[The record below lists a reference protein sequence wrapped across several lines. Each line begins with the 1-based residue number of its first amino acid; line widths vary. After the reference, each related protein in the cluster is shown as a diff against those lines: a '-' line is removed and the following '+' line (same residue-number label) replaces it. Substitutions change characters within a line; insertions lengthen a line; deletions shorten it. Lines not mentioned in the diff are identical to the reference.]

1 MGLLDDLLGESPK
14 IAAVREHVRQLVRS
28 WSSARRAPPVLIQG
42 ETGTGKGLVAR
53 ALHAASPRTDGPFV
67 DFNCVSVPDTLLEAE
82 LFGFERGAFTDARQS
97 KPGLFQVAH
106 RGTLFLDEI
115 GLMPLALQGKLL
127 SALESRTVR
136 RLGATRPETVDVWVL
151 AATNENLS
159 EAIAGGSFREDLY
172 HRLAVLTLT
181 LPPLRERDDDAV
193 FLARHFLT
201 RACADYGL
209 PPKTLAADAV
219 EAIRM
224 YAWPGNVRQVGNV
237 IERTALLTEAFALT
251 AAHLALPTDDRSRTT
266 ARATAP
272 RQEAVRSARDAEREH
287 LLQALTETGWNI
299 SQTAARLAIARN
311 TVHARIRRY
320 GLQSSS
326 VPTAERG
333 GRRTPSGP
341 LAEAAPAPE
350 RTTGAPLHWQPDQ
363 VSFLLIRLRVPD
375 GSDLLLQPLLDSMAD
390 RVGTFGG
397 VVAGRSP
404 VALSVVFRGERTHEP
419 AVLAAHTAM
428 VVLNAARR
436 DDSWVAAPMTI
447 GIGVHAGELLV
458 DSSDGITTLDADG
471 TRRTLNL
478 LDSLLEP
485 IDTDTIVVTE
495 AAGALLRRRFALTPL
510 APAGRGYRLDG
521 PWHARPTAERET
533 SALVG
538 RGEEL
543 GFLQGRLAL
552 AARAAGQVIDLVGE
566 AGIGK
571 SRLLQEL
578 VAKHAG
584 PEPTFVEGRCSSATE
599 GTPLYPLLAV
609 AREICGIAESDRPE
623 RIRERVDA
631 TCREIGLA
639 DPETPTILARLL
651 TSEPTTQPADPGQA
665 KRRFFEAI
673 RQLLVAK
680 SLTTRPLLV
689 AIEDL
694 HWMDPTS
701 EECLA
706 SLVETLAAEPILLL
720 TTYRPGYRPPW
731 IQRPNLTQLALP
743 PLSPEDSRDIVRGVV
758 APGTVPDDV
767 VDQIVARGDGNPFF
781 LEELSRAALD
791 KTDGRALSHVPSTI
805 QEVIGL
811 RIGRLRPRTRQ
822 ILGPAAV
829 LGREVPLHLLCA
841 VSQCSP
847 TVVEEALEELER
859 ADLVHRT
866 LRRSVEPWCVFRHVL
881 VQEVAYARLRTDERR
896 ALHLRALETIE
907 QTFRDSAGEHVEA
920 LAHHAIAA
928 DVADRAVD
936 YLLQAS
942 QKARVRSAPGAELK
956 HLHQALELLQTLP
969 EGLAR
974 DRQELTLHTALGQNL
989 LATKGYG
996 APEVERA
1003 YAQALVLCQRVG
1015 DTRQLASV
1023 LTGQWVFHLLRADYR
1038 ITGEI
1043 AVRLLSLARADGHE
1057 EFLLEAHVALGMT
1070 AIYLG
1075 EFTEAQTHLEE
1086 ALTIHEPSGQRWLLY
1101 GTHLGVSSLAYLGL
1115 AQWHLGL
1122 SDSALRR
1129 CQEALTLAR
1138 ENEQSAALSVA
1149 QALGM
1154 LTLIHLVRGERR
1166 ETLEFGGQTIAYATE
1181 RGFPYWIAL
1190 GGITRNWALAHEA
1203 GWPAG
1208 IAQIRQSVESYR
1220 ATGAVL
1226 GLTRWFA
1233 MLADMYWRAGQP
1245 ASGLSIL
1252 DEATALAAAT
1262 DERYHDAEI
1271 HRLRGEL
1278 TLLEGEPAAVEVAE
1292 TCFLAALDV
1301 ARRQRA
1307 RIWELRAATSL
1318 ARLWREQG
1326 RARAGRDLLAS
1337 VYGQFTEGLDTADL
1351 VDARALLDSSTASA

>member
-106 RGTLFLDEI
+106 RGTLFLDEV
-115 GLMPLALQGKLL
+115 GLLPLALQGKLL

-136 RLGATRPETVDVWVL
+136 RLGATRPEAVDVWII

-159 EAIAGGSFREDLY
+159 EATAGGSFREDLY

-209 PPKTLAADAV
+209 PPKTLTADAL

-237 IERTALLTEAFALT
+237 IERTALLTEASALT
-251 AAHLALPTDDRSRTT
+251 AAHLALPADDRSRTT

-320 GLQSSS
+320 GLQLPS
-326 VPTAERG
+326 VPTAERA
-333 GRRTPSGP
+333 GRRTPSAP

-363 VSFLLIRLRVPD
+363 VSFLLVRLRIPD

-471 TRRTLNL
+471 ARRTWNL

-485 IDTDTIVVTE
+485 IDADTIVVTE

-543 GFLQGRLAL
+543 AFLQGRLAL

-578 VAKHAG
+578 VARHAG

-609 AREICGIAESDRPE
+609 AREICGIAENDRPE

-639 DPETPTILARLL
+639 DPETPAILARLL

-665 KRRFFEAI
+665 KRRFFEAL

-694 HWMDPTS
+694 HWVDPTS

-706 SLVETLAAEPILLL
+706 SLVETLVAEPILLL

-731 IQRPNLTQLALP
+731 TQRSNLTQLALP
-743 PLSPEDSRDIVRGVV
+743 PLSPENSRDIVHGVV

-781 LEELSRAALD
+781 LEELSRATLD
-791 KTDGRALSHVPSTI
+791 KTDGRPLTHVPSTI
-805 QEVIGL
+805 QEVIAL

-866 LRRSVEPWCVFRHVL
+866 LRRSV
-881 VQEVAYARLRTDERR
+881 AYARLRTDERR

-907 QTFRDSAGEHVEA
+907 QTFRDTAGEHVEA

-936 YLLQAS
+936 YLFQAS
-942 QKARVRSAPGAELK
+942 QKARARSAPAAELK
-956 HLHQALELLQTLP
+956 HLNQALELLQTLP

-1003 YAQALVLCQRVG
+1003 YAQALALCQRVG

-1043 AVRLLSLARADGHE
+1043 AARLLSLARADGHE

-1086 ALTIHEPSGQRWLLY
+1086 ALTIHEPSGRPWLIY
-1101 GTHLGVSSLAYLGL
+1101 GTHLGVSSLAYLGW

-1122 SDSALRR
+1122 PDSALRR
-1129 CQEALTLAR
+1129 CRQALALAR
-1138 ENEQSAALSVA
+1138 ENEQSSTVSVA
-1149 QALGM
+1149 QALGLM
-1154 LTLIHLVRGERR
+1154 TSVHLMRGDRR
-1166 ETLEFGGQTIAYATE
+1166 ETLDFACQTIAYATD
-1181 RGFPYWIAL
+1181 RGFPYWIAF
-1190 GGITRNWALAHEA
+1190 GGIARSWALAVEE
-1203 GWPAG
+1203 GWEAG
-1208 IAQIRQSVESYR
+1208 IAQVRQRVESYR
-1220 ATGAVL
+1220 ATGSIL
-1226 GLTRWFA
+1226 GLTRYYTL
-1233 MLADMYWRAGQP
+1233 LADMYRRAGQP
-1245 ASGLSIL
+1245 GPGLSIL

-1278 TLLEGEPAAVEVAE
+1278 TLIEGEPAAVEVAE

-1326 RARAGRDLLAS
+1326 RARAGRDLLAA

-1351 VDARALLDSSTASA
+1351 AEARALLDSSAASA